1 MGSATPSDFLFCIVA
16 HFDWQWLF
24 FLFFYKVVIEKI
36 KDRYRVYSSFRYM
49 YVFFN
54 FGFLLLFYSAQD
66 GIGSPVTYELCIY
79 NKISM
84 QLIITKI
91 KIRVSKVENYW
102 EAILIFPR
110 SNESNLGFGM
120 QFWIQKCPASNP
132 LYQNLYKRSRNF
144 NSQSALQNNN
154 FEWLYIL
161 LLSGSQCGHYDF
173 VFSFLSKQTK
183 KRFREEVKW
192 GCFVGF

>member
-1 MGSATPSDFLFCIVA
+1 MA